1 MVTDNPGVA
10 RTVFDAIAD
19 PTRRAI
25 LDVVR
30 RGETGAGELASR
42 FEISRPAIA
51 RHVRILRQAG
61 LIDIRKDAQRRYYSL
76 RPDVLAEVDRWLE
89 PYRVFWSARL
99 VDLKRYVEDDM
110 PAARQ
115 KKPRR
120 TQ

>member
-1 MVTDNPGVA
+1 MVTEHRDID
-10 RTVFDAIAD
+10 RSVFDAIAD

-30 RGETGAGELASR
+30 ERETGAGELAAR

-61 LIDIRKDAQRRYYSL
+61 LLLIRKDAQRRYYSL
-76 RPDVLAEVDRWLE
+76 RPGALAEVDRWLE

-99 VDLKRYVEDDM
+99 VDLKRYVEDDIERD
-110 PAARQ
+110 ASGQ
-115 KKPRR
+115 GDKL
-120 TQ
+120 